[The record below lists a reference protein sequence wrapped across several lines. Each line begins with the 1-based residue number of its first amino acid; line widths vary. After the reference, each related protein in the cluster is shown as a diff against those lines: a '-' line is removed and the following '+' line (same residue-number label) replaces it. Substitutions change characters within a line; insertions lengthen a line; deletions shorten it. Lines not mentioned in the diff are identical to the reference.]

1 MSKEM
6 WIAAHER
13 AIEEAMEADP
23 TLTWEKAY
31 ASLACETRATELYRD
46 RLADM
51 ADWAHEKMKDE
62 GFSGV
67 AAHKVGIPAQQKND
81 QGEKDGKEKG
91 AGVAESGQQLFLTGR
106 GECIHRAR
114 LLS

>member
-1 MSKEM
+1 HADDGGYGVEEKSDHDKQESDQDDEEQF
-6 WIAAHER
+6 AHKYHG
-13 AIEEAMEADP
+13 D
-23 TLTWEKAY
+23 
-31 ASLACETRATELYRD
+31 
-46 RLADM
+46 
-51 ADWAHEKMKDE
+51 HEKMKDE
-62 GFSGV
+62 GFSGM

-114 LLS
+114 PLS